1 VIKHY
6 VKSGEYLSLIGC
18 NYGIPWQKIWDDP
31 ANAAFKEKRKDPNI
45 LYPGDELMI
54 PIVDPAEYPSCA
66 TDQRHKFVISAA
78 VNRIC
83 IVIRDELN
91 NPIKGI
97 EYIIDI
103 TGYPQIKEKT
113 GDDGMVKAEVAED
126 LDSARLTF
134 PQLNRSYVLEIG
146 QLDPVGRITGVQQ
159 RLRNLGFDPG
169 PIDGIIGPLTR
180 AAISRFQS
188 WKGMPATGRADK
200 ATREAL
206 EKAHEGRVLGL
217 ELEDEDDSAEEPAPV
232 GQEKVEYSTADW
244 EPMPRFDE
252 MEE

>member
-1 VIKHY
+1 MIKHY

-31 ANAAFKEKRKDPNI
+31 ANAAFKEKRKDPNV

-54 PIVDPAEYPSCA
+54 PVVDPAEYSCA
-66 TDQRHKFVISAA
+66 TDQRHKFIISAA
-78 VNRIC
+78 LNKIC

-91 NPIKGI
+91 NPLKGV
-97 EYIIDI
+97 EYVIDI
-103 TGYPQIKEKT
+103 AGYPQIKGKT
-113 GDDGMVKAEVAED
+113 ADDGKVKADVAEN

-134 PQLNRSYVLEIG
+134 PQLNRSFVLEIG
-146 QLDPVGRITGVQQ
+146 QLDPVSRISGVQQ

-180 AAISRFQS
+180 GAIARFQS
-188 WKGMPATGRADK
+188 WKGMTPTGRADK

-206 EKAHEGRVLGL
+206 EKEHEGRTLGA
-217 ELEDEDDSAEEPAPV
+217 EPEDDTAHGETPEVTGAEEVPV
-232 GQEKVEYSTADW
+232 GVSSS
-244 EPMPRFDE
+244 
-252 MEE
+252 EEAPPIDYHNA